1 MPANAVVLTRS
12 AKADLIGLAVD
23 EEIVD
28 GVVARGAVAAV
39 VVVRSERYRE
49 PIVDIGSEQV

>member
-12 AKADLIGLAVD
+12 VRADLIGLAVD

-28 GVVARGAVAAV
+28 GVVARGAVTAV
-39 VVVRSERYRE
+39 VAIQSENTKDR
-49 PIVDIGSEQV
+49 